1 MLTESTD
8 RAPMAKP
15 RTPNETFN
23 PLTVEFGR
31 RLQHFIAER
40 GWTQAEFSRV
50 ASRYLPKGK
59 QLRRDNISLY
69 CRGAQMPNEMR
80 IIAMLKA
87 LKIERDQLVPEPAA
101 ENAPP
106 FAMKPME
113 GENVWLQVNQV
124 VSLPM
129 ALEIAAMLRKRAD
142 GK

>member
-1 MLTESTD
+1 MLTDITD

-15 RTPNETFN
+15 RSPNATYN

-40 GWTQAEFSRV
+40 GWTQAEFSRE
-50 ASRYLPKGK
+50 ASKFLPKNK
-59 QLRRDNISLY
+59 KLRRDNISLY
-69 CRGAQMPNEMR
+69 CRGAQMPSELR
-80 IIAMLKA
+80 IIAMVKA
-87 LKIERDQLVPEPAA
+87 LKITREELVPEPAT
-101 ENAPP
+101 EGAPP

-129 ALEIAAMLRKRAD
+129 ALEIAALLSKRKD